1 VVLSCTTVHVRREGR
16 PKKYPARVLCCAPAV
31 DLALLTVAR
40 APRGRA
46 ASARAASFEG
56 VACARLTL
64 ALCVFSF
71 YVQDDD
77 AFWEN
82 LNPLALA
89 DVPHLQDSVVV
100 VGYPVGGKR
109 FSASLSIFLMDK
121 RLSPFQFL
129 IRNLHLAR
137 AQATPSA

>member
-1 VVLSCTTVHVRREGR
+1 MRSADPGPGPWRLR
-16 PKKYPARVLCCAPAV
+16 
-31 DLALLTVAR
+31 LLR
-40 APRGRA
+40 
-46 ASARAASFEG
+46 F
-56 VACARLTL
+56 
-64 ALCVFSF
+64 VFI
-71 YVQDDD
+71 QDDD